1 MKALNYLI
9 IAVVFSISASEALA
23 QRAIVPVER
32 PSSSQPQ
39 SFYVNVS
46 VDHEN
51 RIYEEGDLMTVTVES
66 SKPGY
71 LYLLYKD
78 ASGSVA
84 LLFPNRFHTDNHIA
98 ASKKVVVPSS
108 SMSFD
113 LQTMAPFGKEKLQAI
128 VSLNPINTQALSN
141 SGGSLP
147 FQMLNSRQ
155 LDGLKNEFSRA
166 IGVVGRN
173 QEESSEN
180 DVAEYTMEITTVKR
194 GQVPQTNKKR
204 IFVGICVAK
213 YSDSRIP
220 ALPACEKDIVAIG
233 RFFNSSP
240 AIDSDE
246 SLVYINKD
254 VTKEKIRALFYDY
267 LPNHT
272 NPGDEVIIYWTGHG
286 ARCADTSG
294 DEKDRYD
301 ETLVLYDSKPNDPS
315 TQLIDDDFGR
325 WVQNLSGRKVLFIM
339 DTCHSEGMGNRA
351 KALRLSDDWDSEYD
365 WDFGLGECSVVKDLG
380 QPNLAL
386 IASCAKDEVSLVRED
401 DDMSVMTWY
410 VVDCLKKNPSI
421 SHKELHSKIKSQVY
435 DYVMKV
441 YDIKQ
446 NVGIQDE
453 FESPMILNP

>member
-9 IAVVFSISASEALA
+9 IAVVFSIAASQALA

-32 PSSSQPQ
+32 PTSSQPQ

-46 VDHEN
+46 VNHEN

-66 SKPGY
+66 SKSGY

-84 LLFPNRFHTDNHIA
+84 LLFPNRFHADNHIDA
-98 ASKKVVVPSS
+98 PKKVVIPNS

-128 VSLNPINTQALSN
+128 VSLKPINTQALSN
-141 SGGSLP
+141 SGGNLP
-147 FQMLNSRQ
+147 FQVLNSRQ

-173 QEESSEN
+173 REETSEN
-180 DVAEYTMEITTVKR
+180 DVAEYTMEITTVKK
-194 GQVPQTNKKR
+194 GHVPQRNKKR

-233 RFFNSSP
+233 RFFNSSS

-272 NPGDEVIIYWTGHG
+272 NPGDEIIIYWTGHG
-286 ARCADTSG
+286 ARCSDTSG
-294 DEKDRYD
+294 DEKDGYD
-301 ETLVLYDSKPNDPS
+301 ETLVLYDSKPNDPK

-325 WVQNLSGRKVLFIM
+325 WVQNLSGRKVLFLI
-339 DTCHSEGMGNRA
+339 DTCHSSGMGNRA
-351 KALRLSDDWDSEYD
+351 KSLSSDDD
-365 WDFGLGECSVVKDLG
+365 WDFGFSECSVVKDLG
-380 QPNLAL
+380 QSNLAL
-386 IASCAKDEVSLVRED
+386 ISSCAKSEVSLVRED
-401 DDMSVMTWY
+401 DEMSVMTWY
-410 VVDCLKKNPSI
+410 VVDCLKKSPSVNQ
-421 SHKELHSKIKSQVY
+421 KELHSKIKSQVF
-435 DYVMKV
+435 DYVKKV
-441 YDIKQ
+441 YGIDQ
-446 NVGIQDE
+446 NVVIQDD
-453 FESPMILNP
+453 FDTPMILNP